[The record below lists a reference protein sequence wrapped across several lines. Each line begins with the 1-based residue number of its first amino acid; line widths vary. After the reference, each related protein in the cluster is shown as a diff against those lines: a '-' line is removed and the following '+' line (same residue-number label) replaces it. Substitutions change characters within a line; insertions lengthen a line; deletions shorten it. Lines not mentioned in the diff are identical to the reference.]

1 MEAGARRTEC
11 FSFSRA
17 EGAGEGGAKRRMRA
31 GLRSKPEPR
40 KLPSMSYTPR
50 KSLGRAR
57 SLRREQTEA
66 EKSLWGCLRGRR
78 LNGHKFVR
86 QEPICPF
93 IADFLCRKRKLIVEV
108 DGATHSESEE
118 IAYDER
124 RSKYLQALGYEILRV
139 QNADIFTIR
148 DDVLDMILMALEKEL

>member
-1 MEAGARRTEC
+1 MNEF

-17 EGAGEGGAKRRMRA
+17 EGAGEGGVKRRMRA

-40 KLPSMSYTPR
+40 KLPSMTYTPR
-50 KSLGRAR
+50 KFLGRAR

-86 QEPICPF
+86 QEPIGPF
-93 IADFLCRKRKLIVEV
+93 IVDFLCRERRLVVEV

-118 IAYDER
+118 ITYDER
-124 RSKYLQALGYEILRV
+124 RSKHLQALGYKILRV

-148 DDVLDMILMALEKEL
+148 DDVLGMIPIALEEKL